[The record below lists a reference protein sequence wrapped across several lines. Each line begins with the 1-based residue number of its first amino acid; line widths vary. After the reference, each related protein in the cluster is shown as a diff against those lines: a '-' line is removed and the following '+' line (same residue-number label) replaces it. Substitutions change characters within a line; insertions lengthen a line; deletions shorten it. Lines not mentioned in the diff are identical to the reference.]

1 MKNRPCRHEP
11 LSPNT
16 CRMCWLALNNPKYAK
31 WAMPI
36 VDGNDSKKLQS
47 NDTKS
52 VVDRLKCVYL
62 GGKIDGQPCGTP
74 LRNCNFDGTVCSTY
88 KPCTGALRCC
98 QTCPHFQKAD
108 DVEKPVAK
116 NHVLMHLMPLRW
128 NGAWQR
134 NLDQL
139 FMRLHHFDG
148 KKVIAVVTRTG
159 TTTQDLDEPDVVR
172 EYVQGKGFTIIEVP
186 NDPSL
191 REVATWPKLWEQ
203 VEEFKTTE
211 DRVFYCHGKAV
222 TRFWNPGVTCH
233 PWGRL
238 MWSGNLDF
246 MSLTYQSLRRFP
258 ITGVF
263 KKVGQGF
270 SGSRSSW
277 HYSGSFFWINCQE
290 MFKNDRWR
298 HIDRQWWGNE
308 SWPGIHFPPDHAGCL
323 FHEGQVPALN
333 LYSWDYL
340 TKRVVP
346 EFQTWCSQNR
356 NVPSVIG

>member
-1 MKNRPCRHEP
+1 MFIEELGIELVGRKLDIWLGSSGLPPQVEEEYRQKWRNNRYVTN
-11 LSPNT
+11 SNGVKS
-16 CRMCWLALNNPKYAK
+16 NNRISLCKH
-31 WAMPI
+31 
-36 VDGNDSKKLQS
+36 
-47 NDTKS
+47 
-52 VVDRLKCVYL
+52 L
-62 GGKIDGQPCGTP
+62 GGKINIAGSNKDWRECEKGH
-74 LRNCNFDGTVCSTY
+74 GTVC
-88 KPCTGALRCC
+88 PCGKCKS
-98 QTCPHFQKAD
+98 CPDYEGD
-108 DVEKPVAK
+108 DEDEKPMAK

-128 NGAWQR
+128 NGTWQR

-148 KKVIAVVTRTG
+148 KKVIAVVTRAG
-159 TTTQDLDEPDVVR
+159 KTTQDLDEPDVVR

-233 PWGRL
+233 PWGRM